1 MRRLGIAKQHFA
13 EEGKRKEISLEKL
26 TLLNAIEE
34 IVELSAGSK
43 LEDDFFCKAKRYIAF
58 VAERLALTPTQVVLL
73 SVFVDKSNDSSIQ
86 MDDFSSHFGCR
97 LVRMIRYMADIDE
110 LEKRKFVYCSRGK
123 RITYRVPLEL
133 VMALKQDKCYVPKD
147 NRNIS
152 CGELFLVLEILFQ
165 QRRDDEELT
174 YDQLLEEIRSLFS
187 VNRHLSFVRKIQNL
201 PLEEE
206 DWILFVYFC
215 HLFVNNDDNRI
226 GAHDFDGLYEN
237 RFIFKRQTKLL
248 VNGDSELLTSKLVE
262 YVNEDG
268 FANRD
273 TYKLTEEAKRDFL
286 GELDIEIKPR
296 GEEKGLLQHENLAK
310 KTLYY
315 NERERGQVERLAAL
329 LQPESFKEIRE
340 RLRRHGMR
348 NGFACLFYG
357 LPGTGK
363 TETVYQLAKRTGRN
377 IMQVNVTEVKSMW
390 VGESEKNIKALFD
403 RYRALV
409 NQLEVAPILLF
420 NEADAIIGKRQ
431 EGAERAVDKMEN
443 SIQNIILQ
451 EMENLDGILIAT
463 TNLTQ
468 NMDKAFERRFLYKI
482 EFGRPNTDAK
492 QAIWQSMIPSL
503 KPEEARE
510 LALAYEFSG
519 GQIENVARKLMVDTI
534 LTGVEADVQE
544 LKQYCDEE
552 VITTTEKRKK
562 IGFSI

>member
-58 VAERLALTPTQVVLL
+58 VAERLALTPTQAVLL

-133 VMALKQDKCYVPKD
+133 VIALKQDKCYVPKD

-152 CGELFLVLEILFQ
+152 CGELFLVLEMLFQ

-237 RFIFKRQTKLL
+237 RFIFKRQAKLL

-273 TYKLTEEAKRDFL
+273 AYKLTEEAKRDFL
-286 GELDIEIKPR
+286 GELDIEIKPK
-296 GEEKGLLQHENLAK
+296 GEEKGLLQASVSPQDRRRHPI
-310 KTLYY
+310 
-315 NERERGQVERLAAL
+315 AL
-329 LQPESFKEIRE
+329 LPAAGQA
-340 RLRRHGMR
+340 M
-348 NGFACLFYG
+348 
-357 LPGTGK
+357 
-363 TETVYQLAKRTGRN
+363 ETC
-377 IMQVNVTEVKSMW
+377 I
-390 VGESEKNIKALFD
+390 
-403 RYRALV
+403 
-409 NQLEVAPILLF
+409 PILM
-420 NEADAIIGKRQ
+420 Q
-431 EGAERAVDKMEN
+431 PTM
-443 SIQNIILQ
+443 
-451 EMENLDGILIAT
+451 
-463 TNLTQ
+463 
-468 NMDKAFERRFLYKI
+468 
-482 EFGRPNTDAK
+482 
-492 QAIWQSMIPSL
+492 
-503 KPEEARE
+503 RE
-510 LALAYEFSG
+510 LAMLLPSPTKQSLSPASDCLYS
-519 GQIENVARKLMVDTI
+519 RMVIRSAST
-534 LTGVEADVQE
+534 
-544 LKQYCDEE
+544 
-552 VITTTEKRKK
+552 
-562 IGFSI
+562 